1 MKKFTTFLL
10 IATFIFAFQSCKKA
24 DETTPD
30 GGDDTPTQEEYVK
43 CKIDGVDFLSKDED
57 SFNTAKIFSAG
68 GVTIYQLRGGDESL
82 EAIILGFY
90 DFDGVGVYNIADP
103 DKRTGCQYLTVGPP
117 MTYDCSQGNALEGT
131 TSGKIEITF
140 SSDERVEGTFECI
153 AVNSGDETD
162 KVTITEGEFRLNY

>member
-1 MKKFTTFLL
+1 MKKITTLLL
-10 IATFIFAFQSCKKA
+10 IAIFIFAFQSCKKA
-24 DETTPD
+24 EETTP
-30 GGDDTPTQEEYVK
+30 GGDNTPTQEEYVS

-57 SFNTAKIFSAG
+57 NFNTAKIFSAG

-90 DFDGVGVYNIADP
+90 DFDGVGIYNMADP
-103 DKRTGCQYLTVGPP
+103 DKASGIQYLTVGPP
-117 MTYDCSQGNALEGT
+117 LTYDCSQGNALEGI

-153 AVNSGDETD
+153 AVNSGNVND
-162 KVTITEGEFRLNY
+162 KVTITDGSFRLNY